1 MFVWNVEDMALRN
14 QERKICDYVET
25 VSREDKISFV
35 DGMQDGKLSYLL
47 SLIAKF
53 DKEKDSMPKDS
64 FGEVKSV
71 SLKAWIKRNDI
82 KYSHPLLDDRY
93 YYGQYYLLGSK
104 RYIQSKHKYSY
115 DTYEDLVDEAFYRQ
129 LKKCEQEEENYFL
142 AHDEYS
148 VLKQRLRDKKY
159 ITLFGVHLSFWNTG
173 RICVCDDNDNE
184 RDITL
189 EELKDLLAKCEQL
202 DALVEKLTAET
213 HIVY

>member
-14 QERKICDYVET
+14 QERDICDYVET

-53 DKEKDSMPKDS
+53 DKEKDSMPKDG

-71 SLKAWIKRNDI
+71 SLIAWIKRNDT
-82 KYSHPLLDDRY
+82 KYAHPLLDVNY
-93 YYGQYYLLGSK
+93 YYGQYCLLGSN
-104 RYIQSKHKYSY
+104 RYIQSKHKYAY
-115 DTYEDLVDEAFYRQ
+115 DAYEDLVDEVFYRQ
-129 LKKCEQEEENYFL
+129 LKKCKQEEEKYFL

-148 VLKQRLRDKKY
+148 VLKQRLRDRKHT
-159 ITLFGVHLSFWNTG
+159 TLFGVHLSFCSSGKINV
-173 RICVCDDNDNE
+173 RDDDDNGRE
-184 RDITL
+184 ITL
-189 EELKDLLAKCEQL
+189 EELKDLLAKYEQL